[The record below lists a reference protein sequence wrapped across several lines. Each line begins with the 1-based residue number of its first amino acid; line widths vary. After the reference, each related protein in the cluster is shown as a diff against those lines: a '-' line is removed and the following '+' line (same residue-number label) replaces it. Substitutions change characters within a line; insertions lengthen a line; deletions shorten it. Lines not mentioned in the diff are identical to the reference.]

1 MRKKS
6 WKEHQKID
14 CNLYSYSFPR
24 YNNAY
29 LCWLGCDRQF
39 ITREDI
45 LRHFIAYHEDDK
57 RELRKWGYEYNVMLA
72 SVNAMKESEKTS
84 WVKQNEKRKQL
95 AKEIRAQAKILV
107 ASRRREEAELIQ
119 KGWEAS
125 KRPNN

>member
-1 MRKKS
+1 
-6 WKEHQKID
+6 
-14 CNLYSYSFPR
+14 
-24 YNNAY
+24 
-29 LCWLGCDRQF
+29 
-39 ITREDI
+39 
-45 LRHFIAYHEDDK
+45 
-57 RELRKWGYEYNVMLA
+57 MLA